1 MITILAVTSSC
12 GCTKYLLE
20 TDPLS
25 NQLMTDGWLKDP
37 QKSWAVRFQRDPQ
50 SEQKDVRVLVDHGR
64 KLSQDQPALLKSRR
78 NMRYEDAISLYKELQ
93 HIGWTHCEA
102 VW

>member
-37 QKSWAVRFQRDPQ
+37 RKSWAVRFQRDPQ
-50 SEQKDVRVLVDHGR
+50 CEQKDVRVLVDHGR